1 MAVPPPPPRFI
12 PPYGVP
18 PGRGRGEQPN
28 AFQISCKWLGRVIHI
43 KLIKPLLVSR
53 GRNPDAAV
61 YLFWISPFF
70 FFFFLLT
77 FSSRRFLKGQGRLAV
92 FGGRAWRGLAA
103 CGTFGPGALVLAEVP

>member
-1 MAVPPPPPRFI
+1 MWPFI
-12 PPYGVP
+12 YFGF
-18 PGRGRGEQPN
+18 R
-28 AFQISCKWLGRVIHI
+28 L
-43 KLIKPLLVSR
+43 
-53 GRNPDAAV
+53 
-61 YLFWISPFF
+61 F